1 MKTTM
6 RGGGFLPLAKRGCC
20 DVSGRRALRFEP
32 LEQRRLLSASPYF
45 LVKAADVQAGG
56 GASPF
61 EDVNLVRAVNGETY
75 SNNYVTN
82 DDTVASARSI
92 NVGAVLLN
100 NYDQLGT
107 IQQDEALYDGYQ
119 IVGVFVLE
127 GARSS
132 IMGSATNVFQPEQG
146 RLGLFLLDTGV
157 EFNKL
162 DPSTWGATDSLG
174 NLLEPLAVYDLKAG
188 EDIVDPG
195 NNVGAAN
202 TLTDPLGGGPG
213 IFTTDYNP
221 GSTDN
226 QVNQTSLNTT
236 TLQFSQGV
244 FLFTENTTFEGT
256 MIEGADFFDISALED
271 ASGNLVPIGYQQ
283 TDEGLAVE
291 VDQQFMTTPVT
302 SGLDYT
308 IMNAIAQQLGGLVDM
323 VGTYGGLGNPLDV
336 DNNAANGIQSFA
348 LNDGTGSAYEY
359 LPGIPSTTVSD
370 FQLLLDTE
378 TAVGTQFQ
386 PCPEIS
392 GYKWHD
398 CDADGEWDE
407 NEPVLCGWDIVL
419 TNEDGTTIL
428 NQTKTDANGQFTFNT
443 LADGSCIEDGTYR
456 VYEVV
461 SSGWDQT
468 YPDGPINPTADPYH
482 TVVIVDGVS
491 VVGDFETTESP
502 NFGNALQGSIC
513 GYVWDDINNNG
524 EWDYCEKGI
533 NCITVYLDLN
543 NNGTR
548 DIDVLNP
555 ENSEPY
561 VVTTSVKKDSYG
573 WGCGCEDACCPTPD
587 YGCDDGCG
595 TWCGDG
601 YGWGDGCGWG
611 SGHGWDHGWDH
622 SWGDG
627 WKDGCGWNDG
637 CYPYYSKDG
646 FYRFDGLS
654 AGVEYVVRVELP
666 TGATQTYPA
675 GTDPIVTTVP
685 AGHYVTL
692 ESGEKFCGDYKKTE
706 SPNFGLYGATDQT
719 CVVYDTTDTEVTAAE
734 TTDTTTTDTGSTDTT
749 VETTDTVD
757 ADTTVAPVTN
767 DESEDE
773 VEAIGDTT
781 SDEEVAVVVDEEDVD
796 EVPAVVTEEVD
807 ETSGDVADETEAD
820 VTTDV
825 VVDVTTDLDT
835 ETEAVVDVTPK
846 TDDEEGSGVL
856 AEVTTETD
864 SPTDDALALTEANG
878 NTSFIVSPRFNRA
891 AFADRVVDLS
901 RFENARRAAAATNA
915 VFAADGDSIESPALS
930 MERLFGWLPLGGGG
944 SMVRHWQAEEDLP
957 GPISDEARASADE
970 MAEEL
975 VNDGALTTV
984 ASRQIVESAVDRFFG
999 AFGWLTAE
1007 NDNDV
1012 TPDNSPSE
1020 EDDWFYEANE
1030 KLPEVRLMEAMKI

>member
-6 RGGGFLPLAKRGCC
+6 RGGGLLSLAKRGCC
-20 DVSGRRALRFEP
+20 GASGRRALRFEP

-45 LVKAADVQAGG
+45 LVKQGEVQLDNEIVPTTLDGVNVVSG
-56 GASPF
+56 EASLGQTF
-61 EDVNLVRAVNGETY
+61 N
-75 SNNYVTN
+75 NNYTT
-82 DDTVASARSI
+82 DTPLTGGSVRTIGANLLSSYGLA
-92 NVGAVLLN
+92 VGGSGA
-100 NYDQLGT
+100 
-107 IQQDEALYDGYQ
+107 EAMFDGMD
-119 IVGVFVLE
+119 IVGVYALE
-127 GARSS
+127 GTRTVTDTS
-132 IMGSATNVFQPEQG
+132 TLTVTDG
-146 RLGLFLLDTGV
+146 RLALFAIEAGT
-157 EFNKL
+157 FNQF
-162 DPSTWGATDSLG
+162 DPLTWGATSADGST
-174 NLLEPLAVYDLKAG
+174 LLEPLVVWDLKHEDG
-188 EDIVDPG
+188 ELDDDVRDPG
-195 NNVGAAN
+195 VNTGAAN
-202 TLTDPLGGGPG
+202 TLLDPLGGGAG
-213 IFTTDYNP
+213 IFNLTATMVVGTNEV
-221 GSTDN
+221 N
-226 QVNQTSLNTT
+226 QVTFNNLQGTGNNQ
-236 TLQFSQGV
+236 GD
-244 FLFTENTTFEGT
+244 FLFTEDTTFTGSMT
-256 MIEGADFFDISALED
+256 VGSGFFDATGLVDGAGS
-271 ASGNLVPIGYQQ
+271 LVPTGYVV
-283 TDEGLAVE
+283 TDEGVVVRTDETVVDNPTTTFVSTATGLAA
-291 VDQQFMTTPVT
+291 
-302 SGLDYT
+302 LNT
-308 IMNAIAQQLGGLVDM
+308 IAADLGGLSDLGGA
-323 VGTYGGLGNPLDV
+323 GTAFATAFGPGL
-336 DNNAANGIQSFA
+336 
-348 LNDGTGSAYEY
+348 
-359 LPGIPSTTVSD
+359 STTYDPGSPTTNADVQTTLGS
-370 FQLLLDTE
+370 T
-378 TAVGTQFQ
+378 TSIGVQFQ

-398 CDADGEWDE
+398 CDADGQWDE

-611 SGHGWDHGWDH
+611 SGHGWDHGW
-622 SWGDG
+622 GDA

-773 VEAIGDTT
+773 VEVSGDTT

-856 AEVTTETD
+856 AEVITETD